1 MGCSLSLCLSQK
13 MSLKLYGGI
22 TCQTVFP
29 KTETKLDSLEYQEAL
44 GHAVRS
50 IDASK
55 YQSVMDLLLC
65 LSFPY
70 FKPSAMAFYRGKGPP
85 LREMVPDSLLE
96 AYDTVLSDTVLEN
109 RSTNSRLGWYSIK
122 KKLGNN
128 HG

>member
-1 MGCSLSLCLSQK
+1 MGRSLS
-13 MSLKLYGGI
+13 
-22 TCQTVFP
+22 
-29 KTETKLDSLEYQEAL
+29 
-44 GHAVRS
+44 
-50 IDASK
+50 
-55 YQSVMDLLLC
+55 LC